1 MLFFHIFVFQDLI
14 DHFKVDIV
22 VHGSTEIAKDYLS
35 GGDPYEVP
43 KQLDRFK
50 TLSSGNDMTTEK
62 IVDRII
68 RNRLDFE
75 QRNIKKEAKELAVLE
90 AMEKMRATAE

>member
-1 MLFFHIFVFQDLI
+1 M

-22 VHGSTEIAKDYLS
+22 VHGSTEIAKDYVTS
-35 GGDPYEVP
+35 GDPYEVP
-43 KQLDRFK
+43 KQLGKFK

-75 QRNIKKEAKELAVLE
+75 QRNIKKEKKELAVLE
-90 AMEKMRATAE
+90 AMEKMRAAAE